1 MCGIIGY
8 VGSNNAIEL
17 ILDGLKKLE
26 YRGYDSAGIAF
37 MDECAALKVVRCK
50 GKISELVNKIGTVQ
64 CKSNIGIGHTRWA
77 THGSPSENNAHPHMV
92 DGIALVHNGIIEN
105 FMELK
110 GDLLKK
116 GVRFSSDT
124 DTEVICH
131 LIALYYRDGYP
142 FVEAVST
149 ALRQVRG
156 SYAICVLNK
165 KEPDKII
172 CAKKDSPLVIGL
184 GQGEFFA
191 ASDVPA
197 FLSYTR
203 DVIFMEDSELA
214 ILTRE
219 GVIFN
224 NTNAEAIYKKPTT
237 ITWSPSMAE
246 KGGYR
251 HFMLKEIYEQPR
263 AITDTITG
271 RVNVQRGE
279 INLYEFGFDEG
290 LINLLLG
297 NVLPNVLTNV
307 LINVLPGASIKKIYI
322 TACGTS
328 WHAALC
334 GKYMIEQLC
343 RIPVEVDMASE
354 FRYRQPIIDGNHLF
368 ISITQSGE
376 TADTLAAM
384 KEAKRA
390 GAKTLTICNVVGS
403 TAAREAD
410 FVFYTHSG
418 PEIGVASTKAFVTQL
433 VSLYLLAVGL
443 SGRNPVAVDTQ
454 GLINDLLCIPSM
466 IEDVLMSDPE
476 IEQMARTIS
485 KASGFLFLGRGILY
499 PIALEGALKLKEISY
514 IHAEGYPAG
523 EMKHGPIALI
533 DENLPVVILISKGTL
548 YEKIISNIQEVKSR
562 GGKTVVI
569 SNSDE
574 PAVRELSDLFL
585 LVPSSNV
592 FLNPVIMTVPLQ
604 LLAYH
609 VAVIKGCD
617 VDQPRNLAKSVT
629 VE

>member
-8 VGSNNAIEL
+8 TGRNNAIEL

-37 MDECAALKVVRCK
+37 IDDSAALNIVRCK
-50 GKISELVNKIGTVQ
+50 GKIGELVNKIGGFQ
-64 CKSNIGIGHTRWA
+64 GKSNTGIGHTRWA

-110 GDLLKK
+110 TDLLKK
-116 GVRFSSDT
+116 GVHFSSDT

-131 LIALYYRDGYP
+131 LIAIYYTQGYP

-149 ALRQVRG
+149 AIKQIRG

-165 KEPDKII
+165 QEPDKII

-184 GQGEFFA
+184 GDGEFFA

-203 DVIFMEDSELA
+203 DVIFMDDSELA

-224 NTNAEAIYKKPTT
+224 NSASEAIYKKPTT

-279 INLYEFGFDEG
+279 ANLYEFGFDRDFISG
-290 LINLLLG
+290 ISK
-297 NVLPNVLTNV
+297 VC
-307 LINVLPGASIKKIYI
+307 I

-343 RIPVEVDMASE
+343 RIPVEVDIASE
-354 FRYRQPIIDGNHLF
+354 FRYRQPLIDATTLF

-403 TAAREAD
+403 TAARDAD

-443 SGRNPVAVDTQ
+443 SSRNPSAVDTAE
-454 GLINDLLCIPSM
+454 LINDLLSLPSM
-466 IEDVLMSDPE
+466 LEEVLMSDSE
-476 IEQMARTIS
+476 IEHMARTIS
-485 KASGFLFLGRGILY
+485 KAGGFLFLGRGILY

-533 DENLPVVILISKGTL
+533 DENLPVVILVSKGAL

-574 PAVRELSDLFL
+574 PAVRQLADLFL

-592 FLNPVIMTVPLQ
+592 FLNPVIMSIPMQ

>member
-8 VGSNNAIEL
+8 TGNNNAIEL

-37 MDECAALKVVRCK
+37 MDDSAKLNVVRCK
-50 GKISELVNKIGTVQ
+50 GKISELVNKLSGVQ
-64 CKSNIGIGHTRWA
+64 SKSNTGIGHTRWA
-77 THGSPSENNAHPHMV
+77 THGSPSENNAHPHVV

-105 FMELK
+105 FMDIK
-110 GDLLKK
+110 TDLLKK
-116 GVRFSSDT
+116 GVSFSSDT

-131 LIALYYRDGYP
+131 LIAMYHNEGYP
-142 FVEAVST
+142 FVEAVS
-149 ALRQVRG
+149 AAIRQIRG

-165 KEPDKII
+165 NEPDKII
-172 CAKKDSPLVIGL
+172 CARKDSPLVIGL

-203 DVIFMEDSELA
+203 DVIFMDDSELA

-224 NTNAEAIYKKPTT
+224 NTGSEAIYKKPTT

-263 AITDTITG
+263 AISDTITG
-271 RVNVQRGE
+271 RVNIQRGE
-279 INLYEFGFDEG
+279 TNLYEFGFDEAF
-290 LINLLLG
+290 IS
-297 NVLPNVLTNV
+297 
-307 LINVLPGASIKKIYI
+307 SIQRVCI
-322 TACGTS
+322 TACGSS

-343 RIPVEVDMASE
+343 RIPVEVDIASE
-354 FRYRQPIIDGNHLF
+354 FRYRQPIIDDRTLF
-368 ISITQSGE
+368 VSITQSGE

-384 KEAKRA
+384 KEAKRF

-403 TAAREAD
+403 TAARDAD
-410 FVFYTHSG
+410 FVFHTHSG
-418 PEIGVASTKAFVTQL
+418 PEIGVASTKAFATQL

-443 SGRNPVAVDTQ
+443 SSRNPVAVDTQ
-454 GLINDLLCIPSM
+454 GLINDLLTLPSM
-466 IEDVLMSDPE
+466 LEEVLMSDHE
-476 IEQMARTIS
+476 IEHMARTIS
-485 KASGFLFLGRGILY
+485 KAGGFLFLGRGILY

-574 PAVRELSDLFL
+574 PAVRALSDLFL
-585 LVPSSNV
+585 QVPSSNV
-592 FLNPVIMTVPLQ
+592 FLNSVIMAVPLQ

-609 VAVIKGCD
+609 VAIIKGCD